1 MSEQCTLYLIRHGE
15 TNWNLEKRAQG
26 VSDIPLN
33 QMGKIQAKNL
43 AKKLQRIMFSKIYT
57 SPLTRALETA
67 EIMAKSLGNVIVE
80 MDNFAELDQ
89 GMLEGMK
96 FNEMNEKFPEFFI
109 KWRAAP
115 GEVRMPGGETLGELQ
130 TRAWNGIEKIHSSH
144 TREENPVLIVSHNL
158 TIISILSRILK
169 VNLNHF
175 RTFRQHN
182 ASVNIIEKD
191 SNRGWSVVTMN
202 DISHL

>member
-1 MSEQCTLYLIRHGE
+1 MSEQCTLYLVRHGE

-33 QMGKIQAKNL
+33 QTGKIQAKNL
-43 AKKLQRIMFSKIYT
+43 AKKLQGIIFSKIYT

-67 EIMAKSLGNVIVE
+67 EIMAKSLGNAIVE
-80 MDNFAELDQ
+80 MDNFSELDQ
-89 GMLEGMK
+89 GMLEGLE

-109 KWRAAP
+109 KWRVAP

-144 TREENPVLIVSHNL
+144 AREENPVLIISHNL
-158 TIISILSRILK
+158 TIISILSRILR

-182 ASVNIIEKD
+182 SSVNIIEND
-191 SNRGWSVVTMN
+191 SKRGWNVVTMN